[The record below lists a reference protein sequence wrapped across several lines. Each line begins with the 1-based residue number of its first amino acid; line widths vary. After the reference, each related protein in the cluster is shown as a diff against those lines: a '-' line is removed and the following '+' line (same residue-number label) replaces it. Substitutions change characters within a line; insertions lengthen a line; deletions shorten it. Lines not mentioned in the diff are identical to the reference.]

1 MEGEAGK
8 ENKAEN
14 IYLNKPWVKFYPE
27 GLPSDLD
34 IPEISVAQAFDKAT
48 EKWKNKTA
56 ILFYGSKISFHELR
70 EKVDRFATALH
81 GLGVRKGDR
90 VALYL
95 LNCPQFPI
103 AYFGAVKAG
112 AVITSISPLYV
123 TPEVKHQLEDS
134 GAQTI
139 ICLDILYEFVE
150 RTNVKLKNVILT
162 SIDEYLPAFKKAL
175 GKSVLRAVYRK
186 MSVPSV
192 QIYEREGIYR
202 FRDLIKKYPPNPP
215 KIEFNPKEDL
225 VALPYTGGTTGLPKG
240 AMLTHYNLVAME
252 MENQT
257 LWLYSFEK
265 GKNLEEGKE
274 CIIGF
279 VPFYHIMGQVVVML
293 GGLIRGYSLLIFTTP
308 DIDDI
313 LDAVGTSGVTV
324 FLGPP
329 SIYELL
335 KDHERTDRV
344 DWRRLKIVIS
354 GADALLEDTAK
365 AWKRRTGVTLH
376 EGYGLSETSSG
387 ICVTPI
393 GRAKIGSFGPPL
405 PNTMAAIAHLEK
417 DEFVPLGE
425 IGEIVVKGPQ
435 IMKGYWNR
443 PEETEK
449 VFTEIA
455 GEKWFRTSDLGRM
468 DEEGYFYFYDRKRD
482 LIKYKG
488 YSVFA
493 REVEEALKGHPKIK
507 EVGVIGVP
515 DPKVGENIKAV
526 VVLESDARGRLS
538 EEEIIKYCEERLAH
552 YKVPKI
558 IEFRGEIPR
567 TDVGK
572 VSRRELREEEI

>member
-1 MEGEAGK
+1 MKIDNQK
-8 ENKAEN
+8 EELKN
-14 IYLNKPWVKFYPE
+14 IYLRRPWIKSYPE
-27 GLPSDLD
+27 GLPPDLD
-34 IPEISVAQAFDKAT
+34 IPEISLAQAFDNAT
-48 EKWKNKTA
+48 EKWKDKTA
-56 ILFYGSKISFHELR
+56 IIFYGNKITFRELK
-70 EKVDRFATALH
+70 EKVDRFASALH
-81 GLGVRKGDR
+81 DLGIKKGDR

-112 AVITSISPLYV
+112 AVITSISPVYV
-123 TPEVKHQLEDS
+123 TPEVKQQLEDS
-134 GAQTI
+134 GAETI
-139 ICLDILYEFVE
+139 ICLDILYDFVE
-150 RTNVKLKNVILT
+150 RTNVRLKNIILT
-162 SIDEYLPAFKKAL
+162 RIDEYLPLLKKAI

-192 QIYEREGIYR
+192 QIYEKEGIYR
-202 FRDLIKKYPPNPP
+202 FEDLIKKHPQNPP
-215 KIEFNPKEDL
+215 MIKFNPKEDL

-252 MENQT
+252 MENQA
-257 LWLYSFEK
+257 LWQYSFEE

-274 CIIGF
+274 CIIAF
-279 VPFYHIMGQVVVML
+279 IPFYHIMGQVVVML
-293 GGLIRGYSLLIFTTP
+293 GGLVRGYTLIIFTTP
-308 DIDDI
+308 DIDEI
-313 LDAVGTSGVTV
+313 LDAVGRYGVTV
-324 FLGPP
+324 FIGPP
-329 SIYELL
+329 SIYEIL
-335 KDHERTDRV
+335 KDHEKTDRV
-344 DWRRLKIVIS
+344 NWKRLKIVIS
-354 GADALLEDTAK
+354 GADALLEDTAM
-365 AWKRRTGVTLH
+365 AWKRRTGVTIH

-405 PNTMAAIAHLEK
+405 PNTIAAIAHPEK
-417 DEFVPLGE
+417 DEFLPQGE

-435 IMKGYWNR
+435 VMRGYWNR
-443 PEETEK
+443 PDETAK
-449 VFTEIA
+449 VFSEI
-455 GEKWFRTSDLGRM
+455 GGDRWFRTGDLARM
-468 DEEGYFYFYDRKRD
+468 DEEGYFHFYDRKRD

-493 REVEEALKGHPKIK
+493 REVEEVLKSHPKIK
-507 EVGVIGVP
+507 EVGVVGVP

-526 VVLESDARGRLS
+526 VVLESDARGRIS
-538 EEEIIKYCEERLAH
+538 EEEIIKYCEEKLAH

>member
-1 MEGEAGK
+1 MKNDNKK
-8 ENKAEN
+8 EESKD
-14 IYLNKPWVKFYPE
+14 IYLQRPWIKSYPE
-27 GLPSDLD
+27 GLPPDLE
-34 IPEISVAQAFDKAT
+34 IPEISLAQAFDKAT
-48 EKWKNKTA
+48 EKWKDKTA
-56 ILFYGSKISFHELR
+56 IIFYGNKITFRELR

-81 GLGVRKGDR
+81 DLGIKKGDR

-112 AVITSISPLYV
+112 AVITSISPVYV
-123 TPEVKHQLEDS
+123 TPEVKQQLEDS
-134 GAQTI
+134 GAETI
-139 ICLDILYEFVE
+139 ICLDILYDFVE
-150 RTNVKLKNVILT
+150 RTNIKLRNIILT
-162 SIDEYLPAFKKAL
+162 RIDEYLPLLKKAI

-202 FRDLIKKYPPNPP
+202 FEDLIKKYPPNPP
-215 KIEFNPKEDL
+215 MIEFNPKEDL

-252 MENQT
+252 MENQA
-257 LWLYSFEK
+257 LWQYSFEK

-279 VPFYHIMGQVVVML
+279 IPFYHIMGQVVVML
-293 GGLIRGYSLLIFTTP
+293 GGLVRGYTLVIFTTP
-308 DIDDI
+308 DIDEI
-313 LDAVGTSGVTV
+313 LDAVGRYGVTV
-324 FLGPP
+324 FIGPP
-329 SIYELL
+329 SIYEIL
-335 KDHERTDRV
+335 KDHEKTDRV
-344 DWRRLKIVIS
+344 NWKRLKIVIS
-354 GADALLEDTAK
+354 GADALLEDTAM

-405 PNTMAAIAHLEK
+405 PNTIAAIADPEK
-417 DEFVPLGE
+417 DDFLPPGE

-435 IMKGYWNR
+435 VMKGYWNR
-443 PEETEK
+443 PDETAK
-449 VFTEIA
+449 VFSEIG
-455 GEKWFRTSDLGRM
+455 GERWFRTGDLARM
-468 DEEGYFYFYDRKRD
+468 DEDGYFHFYDRKRD

-493 REVEEALKGHPKIK
+493 REVEEVLKSHPKIK
-507 EVGVIGVP
+507 EVGVVGVP

-526 VVLESDARGRLS
+526 IVLESDARGRIS

-572 VSRRELREEEI
+572 VSRRELREEET

>member
-1 MEGEAGK
+1 MEKDILK
-8 ENKAEN
+8 ENKTEN
-14 IYLNKPWVKFYPE
+14 IYLSRPWIKSYPE
-27 GLPSDLD
+27 GLPPDLD
-34 IPEISVAQAFDKAT
+34 IPEISLAQAFDKGT
-48 EKWKNKTA
+48 EKWKDKTA
-56 ILFYGSKISFHELR
+56 ILFYGSKISFRELR
-70 EKVDRFATALH
+70 DKVDRFATALH
-81 GLGVRKGDR
+81 DLGVRKGDR
-90 VALYL
+90 IALYL

-112 AVITSISPLYV
+112 AVVTAISPLYV

-134 GAQTI
+134 GAETI
-139 ICLDILYEFVE
+139 ICLDILYDFVE
-150 RTNVKLKNVILT
+150 KTNVKLKNVILT
-162 SIDEYLPAFKKAL
+162 SIDEYLPTFKKAL
-175 GKSVLRAVYRK
+175 GKSVMRAVYRK

-192 QIYEREGIYR
+192 QLYEREGIHR
-202 FRDLIKKYPPNPP
+202 FRDLIKKYPPTPP

-240 AMLTHYNLVAME
+240 AMLTHYNLVSME
-252 MENQT
+252 TENQT
-257 LWLYSFEK
+257 LYMYSFEK

-274 CIIGF
+274 CIMAF

-293 GGLIRGYSLLIFTTP
+293 GGLTRGYCLVIFTTP

-313 LDAVGTSGVTV
+313 LEAVGRHGVTV

-335 KDHERTDRV
+335 KDHEKTDRV
-344 DWRRLKIVIS
+344 DWKRLKIVIS

-365 AWKRRTGVTLH
+365 AWKERTGVALH
-376 EGYGLSETSSG
+376 EGYGLSETSTG
-387 ICVTPI
+387 ICVTPT

-405 PNTMAAIAHLEK
+405 PNTIAAIAHPEK

-435 IMKGYWNR
+435 IMKGYWNK

-449 VFTEIA
+449 AFTQIA
-455 GEKWFRTSDLGRM
+455 GEKWFRTGDLGRM
-468 DEEGYFYFYDRKRD
+468 DEEGYFHFYDRKRD

-493 REVEEALKGHPKIK
+493 REVEEALKSHPKIK

-515 DPKVGENIKAV
+515 DPKVGENIKAII
-526 VVLESDARGRLS
+526 VLESDARGRFS

-552 YKVPKI
+552 YKVPRI